1 MPLLCGASWLM
12 ESGERNQ
19 AERGGQ
25 EIQAMKWCISK
36 VFQTGALVD
45 ENGGV
50 EELDANAFSRCCV

>member
-1 MPLLCGASWLM
+1 M

-25 EIQAMKWCISK
+25 EIQAMKCRISK

-50 EELDANAFSRCCV
+50 EALHANASSRCCM